1 MRAILVRVS
10 LMLCLSVGTAVAD
23 PINVSVFDGPSSSIS
38 DLSISGNNITF
49 DLAFGM
55 SGPLFLLVK
64 GLDARENYQVS
75 VNMSGPSSWT
85 NLTAEILNPARG
97 WGNADDPNPQPGY
110 VPAGFSTSTN
120 YDGFSFAQG
129 SGLERSFLT
138 AGGTGFAVFADE
150 FSNARDLLRFS
161 GSGIGCAVAVFGLSA
176 AHRGR
181 SFLLRL
187 DTTNPLATPEPG
199 AMLLVGSGLV
209 AIARVVRKRRRSQG
223 SQV

>member
-1 MRAILVRVS
+1 MRAILVRVT
-10 LMLCLSVGTAVAD
+10 LMLCLSVGTAAAD
-23 PINVSVFDGPSSSIS
+23 PINVSIFDGHSSAIS

-85 NLTAEILNPARG
+85 NLTAEILNPSRG

-150 FSNARDLLRFS
+150 LSHARDLLRFS
-161 GSGIGCAVAVFGLSA
+161 GSGMGSAVAVFGLSA
-176 AHRGR
+176 ASRGR

-209 AIARVVRKRRRSQG
+209 AVARVVRKRRRSQ
-223 SQV
+223 V

>member
-1 MRAILVRVS
+1 MRAILVRVM
-10 LMLCLSVGTAVAD
+10 LMLSLSAGAAAAD

-38 DLSISGNNITF
+38 DLSVSGNNITF

-55 SGPLFLLVK
+55 SGPLFLFVK

-150 FSNARDLLRFS
+150 LSNNRDLLRFS
-161 GSGIGCAVAVFGLSA
+161 GSGIGCAVAVFGLTA
-176 AHRGR
+176 NRGR

-187 DTTNPLATPEPG
+187 DPGTQLATPEPG

-209 AIARVVRKRRRSQG
+209 AVARVVRKRRRN
-223 SQV
+223 QV

>member
-1 MRAILVRVS
+1 MRAILVRVT
-10 LMLCLSVGTAVAD
+10 LMLCLSVGTAAAD
-23 PINVSVFDGPSSSIS
+23 PINVSIFDGPSSAIS

-75 VNMSGPSSWT
+75 VNMAGPSSWT
-85 NLTAEILNPARG
+85 NLTAEILNPSRG

-150 FSNARDLLRFS
+150 LSNARDLLSFS
-161 GSGIGCAVAVFGLSA
+161 GSGMGSAVAVFGLSA
-176 AHRGR
+176 ASRGR

-209 AIARVVRKRRRSQG
+209 AVARVVRKRRRSQ
-223 SQV
+223 V

>member
-1 MRAILVRVS
+1 MRAILVRVA
-10 LMLCLSVGTAVAD
+10 LMLCLSAGTAVAD
-23 PINVSVFDGPSSSIS
+23 PINVSVFDGPSSAIS
-38 DLSISGNNITF
+38 DFSISGNNITF
-49 DLAFGM
+49 DLALGM

-75 VNMSGPSSWT
+75 VNMSSASSWT

-120 YDGFSFAQG
+120 YDGYSFAQG

-150 FSNARDLLRFS
+150 LSHARDLLRFS
-161 GSGIGCAVAVFGLSA
+161 GSGIGCAVAVFGL
-176 AHRGR
+176 RVGGLGQ
-181 SFLLRL
+181 SFLIRL
-187 DTTNPLATPEPG
+187 DPGNQLATPEPG

-209 AIARVVRKRRRSQG
+209 AIARVVRKRRRRQG